1 MILLTGWVDAHPEDT
16 QALFATLALLFE
28 GFSREAAGGALAEE
42 EQRLRRYGKAYLA
55 GNGPNREIVGRWLRY
70 LDSRAGG

>member
-1 MILLTGWVDAHPEDT
+1 MLLLHNRR
-16 QALFATLALLFE
+16 
-28 GFSREAAGGALAEE
+28 GFRTAVFCRQCAGALAEE

-55 GNGPNREIVGRWLRY
+55 SNGPNREIVGRWLRY